1 MRRASLGQPLD
12 ANAIVPRLTHYICG
26 VKNAWRLPR
35 APLLLINALQAACD
49 PRWKD
54 RRDRLLPVEAVGGEE
69 DSVELQD
76 YLRILRKGWVW
87 IAASVVI
94 AIVAAAAV
102 IVVTTPQYASSTRL
116 FVTTPVVGRRTGRC
130 LPGQPVHPAAG
141 ALLRRHH
148 RERPARQSRVIEANG
163 LDDEPTALANQV
175 SARVLPDTVLLDITV
190 TDPSPEDAQ
199 ALAAAY
205 ADEFVV
211 LVSEIEQPPSG
222 GDPLVSASV
231 VNSASVPGAPV
242 SPQPVRTLTLAA
254 ILGLL
259 VGIGIVVLRDVLDT
273 TVSGSDELA
282 EISGA
287 PGLGVIAFD
296 PDATEHPLIV
306 QIAPR
311 SPRAEAFRQLRTNL
325 QFVDVDAGQKV
336 IVITSSV
343 PSEGKTTTTVNLA
356 LALADA
362 GVRVLLVEGDLRRP
376 RVSEYLGIVGEVG
389 LTNLLVGSVDVEDAV
404 QQAGESG
411 LNVIASGPTPP
422 NPSELLQ
429 SQAMTDLVAKL
440 RQRADI
446 VLVDSPPLL
455 PVADAAILSTHADGA
470 ILVTRHGHTKT
481 DQIRQ
486 AVANLEQ
493 VGGRLLGTV
502 LTMTPTKG
510 PDAYRYG
517 YGYGYGEPVVNGTGT
532 GSKPAKLTPPP
543 TARADGRGHPGR
555 EGLTGAIQRKSQR
568 SSHHR
573 RKSPTLL

>member
-1 MRRASLGQPLD
+1 M
-12 ANAIVPRLTHYICG
+12 
-26 VKNAWRLPR
+26 
-35 APLLLINALQAACD
+35 
-49 PRWKD
+49 
-54 RRDRLLPVEAVGGEE
+54 
-69 DSVELQD
+69 ELQD

-116 FVTTPVVGRRTGRC
+116 FVTTPLSDAG
-130 LPGQPVHPAAG
+130 LAG
-141 ALLRRHH
+141 AYQGNLFTQQRVRSYADIIESDLL
-148 RERPARQSRVIEANG
+148 ASRVIEANG

-306 QIAPR
+306 SIAPR

-517 YGYGYGEPVVNGTGT
+517 YGYGYGE
-532 GSKPAKLTPPP
+532 S
-543 TARADGRGHPGR
+543 DGRPSASRTGR
-555 EGLTGAIQRKSQR
+555 VAAPTTA
-568 SSHHR
+568 
-573 RKSPTLL
+573 SPEAETSGEAAPVTKA

>member
-1 MRRASLGQPLD
+1 M
-12 ANAIVPRLTHYICG
+12 
-26 VKNAWRLPR
+26 
-35 APLLLINALQAACD
+35 
-49 PRWKD
+49 
-54 RRDRLLPVEAVGGEE
+54 
-69 DSVELQD
+69 ELQD

-102 IVVTTPQYASSTRL
+102 IVITTPQYASSTRL
-116 FVTTPVVGRRTGRC
+116 FVTTPLSDAG
-130 LPGQPVHPAAG
+130 LAG
-141 ALLRRHH
+141 AYQGNLFTQQRVRSYADIIESDLL
-148 RERPARQSRVIEANG
+148 ASRVIEANG
-163 LDDEPTALANQV
+163 LEDEPTALANQV

-231 VNSASVPGAPV
+231 VNSASVPGSPV
-242 SPQPVRTLTLAA
+242 SPQPMRTLTLAA

-259 VGIGIVVLRDVLDT
+259 VGIGIVVMRDVLDT

-282 EISGA
+282 EVSGA

-376 RVSEYLGIVGEVG
+376 RVSEYLGIVGDVG

-404 QQAGESG
+404 QQVGESG
-411 LNVIASGPTPP
+411 LNVIASGPAPP

-543 TARADGRGHPGR
+543 TAQPTDEDTPVARA
-555 EGLTGAIQRKSQR
+555 
-568 SSHHR
+568 
-573 RKSPTLL
+573 